1 MYLWSEIFFISLQFD
16 ACHLLLPPLPLF
28 LSFIFCI
35 LFMQKLFYD
44 RADAGRH
51 LAASLLAYRD
61 SDALLLAIPRGGVPV
76 AYEVASLLKLPMEVL
91 LVKKIGHPAQPE
103 YAIGAAGI
111 DTVYIDPGT
120 DVSEAELTVVITQ
133 VKKRLLNMQ
142 TKWQSNKMPLSRK
155 GRTVILIDDGI
166 ATGHTLKMAVQMV
179 RTQAPKTI
187 VVAVPVAPPEAIE
200 KLSVVADSVIC
211 LHTATWFTGVGAFY
225 THFEEVSDERVTQL
239 LQSAPA

>member
-1 MYLWSEIFFISLQFD
+1 
-16 ACHLLLPPLPLF
+16 
-28 LSFIFCI
+28 
-35 LFMQKLFYD
+35 MQHLFYD
-44 RADAGRH
+44 RADAGRR

-76 AYEVASLLKLPMEVL
+76 AYEVANVLKLPMEVL

-103 YAIGAAGI
+103 YAVGAAGI
-111 DTVYIDPGT
+111 DSVFIDPHT
-120 DVSEAELTVVITQ
+120 DVSKAELAVVIAQ
-133 VKKRLLNMQ
+133 VQKRLLNMQ
-142 TKWQSNKMPLSRK
+142 IKWQSNKMPLSRK

-166 ATGHTLKMAVQMV
+166 ATAHTLMMAVQVV
-179 RTQAPKTI
+179 RTEAPKAI

-200 KLSVVADSVIC
+200 KLSVLADSVIC